1 MSWFKI
7 HLTFEQVKNE
17 VVLKIQNEFERLFT
31 EHKGPEDAA
40 MFDDLKPLTEGDTI
54 YFSPGSTKFMM
65 DIINQYLGEETEPPI
80 SSDVVLLVG
89 HADAK
94 KKLLK

>member
-7 HLTFEQVKNE
+7 HLTFQQVQKS
-17 VVLKIQNEFERLFT
+17 VVRRIQDEFEGLWS
-31 EHKGPEDAA
+31 ELKGPEDAA
-40 MFDDLKPLTEGDTI
+40 MFDDLKPATQGKTI

-65 DIINQYLGEETEPPI
+65 DIINQYLGEETEPPR

-89 HADAK
+89 HADAR